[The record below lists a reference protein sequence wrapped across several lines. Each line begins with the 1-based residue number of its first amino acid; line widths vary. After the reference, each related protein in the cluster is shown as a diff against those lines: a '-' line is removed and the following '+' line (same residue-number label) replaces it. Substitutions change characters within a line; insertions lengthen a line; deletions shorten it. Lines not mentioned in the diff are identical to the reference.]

1 VSVRPIGEG
10 GRQASGGYD
19 FCGYIPGEEY
29 LDRGRSRR
37 RMSRMTAIALTLAGV
52 AATGIAALAFMW

>member
-37 RMSRMTAIALTLAGV
+37 RMSRMTAIALTLAGG
-52 AATGIAALAFMW
+52 ARPGRGAPALMW